1 MDYWPKGWEC
11 RRVVEMGN
19 GCEFYDSNGVNN
31 QCGHPDRLCIYQN
44 SEELCRLNGIGLF
57 DISDLTFTPDEISAL
72 IG

>member
-1 MDYWPKGWEC
+1 MDYWPEGWEC

-19 GCEFYDSNGVNN
+19 GCEFYDPNGVNN
-31 QCGHPDRLCIYQN
+31 QCGHPDRSCIYSN

-72 IG
+72 D